1 MIHEVKGIPFQYIC
15 EIIPELDADG
25 IPIEYMPQSR
35 YKNSTNIPLHEY
47 GYGPFCRFKI
57 PNKYNGK
64 MGVYI
69 TLVDS
74 DIKYVGECEDLGTR
88 FNMGYGNI
96 SPRNCYVGGQPTN
109 CRINSLI
116 LEMYKRGSQIELLF
130 YETRD
135 RFNIERTLINEL
147 NPEWNRTAGKASRPR
162 GHQKGLS
169 GKKSLDL
176 EKRRVSM
183 SKYYKLEEY
192 LRNTQKQ
199 VETLSYDE
207 IERILGFRLP
217 SSAYNH
223 RPWWANGGHS
233 QANSWLNAG
242 WEVSSVEL
250 GKSVTFRKVE
260 KAKTTEEYRS
270 IPKEIPSGTKP
281 ISRIEDIPKLIKE
294 LYQLKTE
301 GIITEEEFEE
311 KKRHLLSKL

>member
-1 MIHEVKGIPFQYIC
+1 
-15 EIIPELDADG
+15 
-25 IPIEYMPQSR
+25 
-35 YKNSTNIPLHEY
+35 
-47 GYGPFCRFKI
+47 
-57 PNKYNGK
+57 
-64 MGVYI
+64 
-69 TLVDS
+69 
-74 DIKYVGECEDLGTR
+74 
-88 FNMGYGNI
+88 MGYGNI